1 MIRKYRTFSLA
12 LVALFAYGVIAQS
25 ASASGLT
32 VPAGVSEVHITG
44 VQEGSGIIFTTPN
57 GSISCT
63 TATGDATATPASGQI
78 SEITGTATYSGCKAF
93 GFATAHI
100 NPNGCTGTG
109 TTGTSIAAGVV
120 TAGPEQLHQLCPAG
134 KSIEIT
140 PTTFGVSACTMFI
153 PPQTPTAGHV
163 IGRNVAGS
171 SPMYITGETTL
182 SGIHYTGTGGL
193 CGNSETHSDA
203 TITGNGISKCYKN
216 AAHTEQI
223 DCTFS

>member
-1 MIRKYRTFSLA
+1 MIRKYRTFGIA

-44 VQEGSGIIFTTPN
+44 AQENQFKFQTPN
-57 GSISCT
+57 GTISCP
-63 TATGDATATPASGQI
+63 TATGDATAIPVSGVI
-78 SEITGTATYSGCKAF
+78 NEITATATFGGCTAF

-100 NPNGCTGTG
+100 KTNGCTGTS
-109 TTGTSIAAGVV
+109 TTGTKIAPGEV
-120 TAGPEQLHQLCPAG
+120 TAGPAQLHMLCPAG

-153 PPQTPTAGHV
+153 GEQTPTGGHV
-163 IGRNVAGS
+163 IGRNVVGS

-182 SGIHYTGTGGL
+182 TGIHYTGTGGL
-193 CGNSETHSDA
+193 CGNGETHSDA
-203 TITGNGISKCYKN
+203 TITGNGIAKCYNN
-216 AAHTEQI
+216 AAHTIQI